1 MNWIISTEERH
12 PLSRRS
18 LLHNLGF
25 KLQLIVCHYIERQFI
40 FETGYMIPVQENW
53 MKSGNLNITEYKNV
67 SG

>member
-25 KLQLIVCHYIERQFI
+25 KLQLIVCHYIEQPFI
-40 FETGYMIPVQENW
+40 FKTGYMIPVQENW
-53 MKSGNLNITEYKNV
+53 MKS
-67 SG
+67 